1 MDVDLS
7 SHGMSRA
14 SPLFVGIALL
24 AIILC
29 AIGIGS
35 VAGIIPGKMKG
46 KPQPQS
52 TAAVAADSHAKVV
65 DCYAC
70 GTVSMIRAFELR
82 DGMAPV
88 SADDEDAGAA
98 RSSGKRF
105 VYRVTV
111 HMDDGSYRTFSQSGP
126 PPFGVG
132 AKVKVVNG
140 APARRT

>member
-1 MDVDLS
+1 MDVDFS
-7 SHGMSRA
+7 SHGISRA
-14 SPLFVGIALL
+14 SPLLIGIALL

-29 AIGIGS
+29 AIWLGS
-35 VAGIIPGKMKG
+35 VAGILGTAKTKL
-46 KPQPQS
+46 QPQNAVPVAPDAHA
-52 TAAVAADSHAKVV
+52 TAI

>member
-1 MDVDLS
+1 MDVDFS
-7 SHGMSRA
+7 SHGISRA
-14 SPLFVGIALL
+14 SPLLIGIALL

-29 AIGIGS
+29 AIWIGS
-35 VAGIIPGKMKG
+35 VAGILGTAKS

-52 TAAVAADSHAKVV
+52 ALPVAADSHAKAI

-70 GTVSMIRAFELR
+70 GTVSMIRTFELR

-88 SADDEDAGAA
+88 SAAAEDAGAA

-111 HMDDGSYRTFSQSGP
+111 QMDDGSYRTFSQNAP
-126 PPFGVG
+126 PPFAVG

-140 APARRT
+140 APTRRT